1 MDYKEISKLFIEYD
15 GDVQINPFAK
25 MHWGI
30 LKTEDESGKLYV
42 DDNKNFGI
50 VSSYAKSNRKIR
62 DFSTSIVGE
71 IKTGDYI
78 IKRFFYK
85 DGYKENLI
93 NYINQMRSED
103 TKFFGSNRDVWF
115 THINMEHSGDKAIPE
130 ALGSTWISSKI
141 DAVCAEVRG
150 IYYCGTLQQQ
160 GILKY
165 EDICCCKF
173 DYPMIEGLDDFT
185 MELDEYVGDGWGI
198 ADHQKSYGGKE
209 KTWTSIEIIPLVVTY
224 GTGKAKQGLR
234 GELNEHYVKRF
245 PIIEEIV
252 GHMTSLDDC
261 LWLAVAKVS
270 PERGIITRH
279 SDKGID
285 KMNAGIQIGK
295 TARIHYPLKTN
306 KEAYFELQDLQG
318 NTKEYHMKQGEYWYM
333 DKRKPHA
340 VYNHGDS
347 FRYHM
352 IFDTK
357 INQDILDR
365 IIWD

>member
-1 MDYKEISKLFIEYD
+1 MDYKEISKLFIDYD

-30 LKTEDESGKLYV
+30 LKTEHEGGKLYI
-42 DDNKNFGI
+42 DENKNYGI
-50 VSSYAKSNRKIR
+50 VSSYAKGNRKIR
-62 DFSTSIVGE
+62 DFSTSVVGE
-71 IKTGDYI
+71 IKSGDYI
-78 IKRFFYK
+78 VKRFFYK
-85 DGYKENLI
+85 DGYKEDLI
-93 NYINQMRSED
+93 NYINKMRSEESE
-103 TKFFGSNRDVWF
+103 FFGSDRDVWF
-115 THINMEHSGDKAIPE
+115 THINMEHSDDKAIPE
-130 ALGSTWISSKI
+130 SLGSTWVSSKI

-150 IYYCGTLQQQ
+150 VYYSGTLQQK

-185 MELDEYVGDGWGI
+185 MELDEYVGDGWGV
-198 ADHQKSYGGKE
+198 ADHQKSYGGKD
-209 KTWTSIEIIPLVVTY
+209 KTWTSVEIIPLTVTY

-234 GELNEHYVKRF
+234 GELNGDYIKRF
-245 PIIEEIV
+245 PVIEEIV
-252 GHMTSLDDC
+252 SRMTSLDDC

-306 KEAYFELQDLQG
+306 KEAYFEMQNLKG
-318 NTKEYHMKQGEYWYM
+318 GTEKYHMEQGEYWYM

-340 VYNHGDS
+340 VYNYGDS

>member
-1 MDYKEISKLFIEYD
+1 MDYKEISKLFIDYD

-30 LKTEDESGKLYV
+30 LKTEHEGGKLYI
-42 DDNKNFGI
+42 DENKNYGI
-50 VSSYAKSNRKIR
+50 VSSYAKGNRKIR
-62 DFSTSIVGE
+62 DFSTSVVGE
-71 IKTGDYI
+71 IKSGDYI
-78 IKRFFYK
+78 VKRFFYK
-85 DGYKENLI
+85 DGYKEDLI
-93 NYINQMRSED
+93 NYINKMRSEESE
-103 TKFFGSNRDVWF
+103 FFGSDRDVWF
-115 THINMEHSGDKAIPE
+115 THINMEHSDDKAIPE
-130 ALGSTWISSKI
+130 SLGSTWVSSKI

-150 IYYCGTLQQQ
+150 VYYSGTLQQK

-185 MELDEYVGDGWGI
+185 MELDEYVGDGWGV
-198 ADHQKSYGGKE
+198 ADHQKSYGGKD
-209 KTWTSIEIIPLVVTY
+209 KTWTSVEIIPLTVTY

-234 GELNEHYVKRF
+234 GELNGDYIKRF
-245 PIIEEIV
+245 PVIEEIV
-252 GHMTSLDDC
+252 SRMTSLDDC

-306 KEAYFELQDLQG
+306 KEAYFEMQNLKG
-318 NTKEYHMKQGEYWYM
+318 GTEKYHMEQGEYWYM

-340 VYNHGDS
+340 VYNNGDS